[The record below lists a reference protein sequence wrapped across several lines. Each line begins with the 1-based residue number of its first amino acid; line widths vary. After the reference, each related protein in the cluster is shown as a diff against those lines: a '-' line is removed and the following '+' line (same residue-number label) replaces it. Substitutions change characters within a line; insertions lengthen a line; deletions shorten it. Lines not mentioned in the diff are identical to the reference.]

1 MLRPILLVCA
11 VFLCVF
17 VHAQTSK
24 PASTKLTEKGPP
36 RLLPAMRTTQTIK
49 IDGVLDDSAWK
60 GAPLA
65 TDYVEFR
72 PAVGVKEAEET
83 KTISYLLYSDEGI
96 YFAG

>member
-1 MLRPILLVCA
+1 MLIVCA

-17 VHAQTSK
+17 AHAQTSK
-24 PASTKLTEKGPP
+24 PTTAKLTEKAPP

-60 GAPLA
+60 TAALA

-83 KTISYLLYSDEGI
+83 KQFPSPLFRRRHILPLLL
-96 YFAG
+96 